1 VLVIGKTVVYRVM
14 VLSIVV
20 VEVDSGKVD
29 ISLPDN
35 NEEAAISVVEVT

>member
-1 VLVIGKTVVYRVM
+1 MLVIGKTVVYRVM